1 MLHCEPAGGR
11 ADRNALKAEFTLQA
25 PAAPFDSAVSA
36 RSAVFDGSNSGAVE
50 KRVKQQQKK
59 VRLKGEALGDCCR
72 SKRDLN
78 VLAYKW
84 YCCSPLKIQVLLVFQ
99 YLFLY
104 WKSPAFFPANLS
116 LASLILL
123 NLT

>member
-36 RSAVFDGSNSGAVE
+36 RSAVFDGSNSGAVA

-84 YCCSPLKIQVLLVFQ
+84 YCCSPLKDSGSLGFSVSFFVLEE
-99 YLFLY
+99 
-104 WKSPAFFPANLS
+104 PC
-116 LASLILL
+116 ILPS
-123 NLT
+123 